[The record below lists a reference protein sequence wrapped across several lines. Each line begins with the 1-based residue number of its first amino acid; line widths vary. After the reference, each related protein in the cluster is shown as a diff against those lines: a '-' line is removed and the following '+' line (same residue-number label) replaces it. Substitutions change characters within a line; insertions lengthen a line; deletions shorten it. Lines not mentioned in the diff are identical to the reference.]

1 MDNVVAIDNGL
12 RVKVHD
18 EAIQVMRPGT
28 ALAVTFQRN
37 RGSGILEAHELLGK
51 PWASGE
57 EIEFVAAAW
66 RLAYAEAKSQGW
78 LRPIQVRSV

>member
-37 RGSGILEAHELLGK
+37 NGSGILEAQDFLGN

-57 EIEFVAAAW
+57 EIDFVAAAW
-66 RLAYAEAKSQGW
+66 KIAYAEAKARGW
-78 LRPIQVRSV
+78 LRPMKVRSV